1 MREGAKEYLD
11 YAALPMTIRKLLF
24 AAALGALAFSSA
36 CDFFNK
42 TSAQVTAK
50 KVIVATVLHTPP
62 IEVRPEAV
70 AGLDASFPFFDGGFP
85 ADSGFVFDAGFFGD
99 GGLSVT
105 VPEQTAVF
113 AFFGTRNGEGLSQDA
128 PTAIA
133 GATMT
138 IQRKGGTVLT
148 LKDQGSG
155 TFHLT
160 STDEPKLTYAEMG
173 DYLFGANA
181 EGQTFVGIVEGVP
194 AQEKIAA
201 FRPNGKSF
209 IDQPAN
215 TLFTFARPDPPNGQ
229 ERNLGFVVVVP
240 IGRDGKQGE
249 PTYTNVPKTPLEFLK
264 LAIAPSDW
272 KTTTVT
278 VPGSA
283 FPEKDKNY
291 LILLQAAKLGRPET
305 DNLFIGSAMIAG
317 TADVGVVKTR

>member
-1 MREGAKEYLD
+1 
-11 YAALPMTIRKLLF
+11 MTIRKLLF
-24 AAALGALAFSSA
+24 SAALAALAFSAA

-42 TSAQVTAK
+42 TSAQVQAR
-50 KVIVATVLHTPP
+50 KVIVGTVLHTPP

-70 AGLDASFPFFDGGFP
+70 AGLDANFPSFDGGFP
-85 ADSGFVFDAGFFGD
+85 ADSGLFFDAGFLSDG

-138 IQRKGGTVLT
+138 IQRKGGTELS

-155 TFHLT
+155 TFQL
-160 STDEPKLTYAEMG
+160 SSSEEPKLTYAENG
-173 DYLFGANA
+173 DYLFTAKIGG
-181 EGQTFVGIVEGVP
+181 ETFVGIVEAVP
-194 AQEKIAA
+194 EQEKIAA
-201 FRPNGKSF
+201 FRPNGKTFVELAAGS
-209 IDQPAN
+209 P
-215 TLFTFARPDPPNGQ
+215 FTFARPDPPNGQ
-229 ERNLGFVVVVP
+229 ERHLAFVVVVP

-249 PTYTNVPKTPLEFLK
+249 PTYTNVPKTPLEYLK
-264 LAIAPSDW
+264 LAVAPSDW

-278 VPGSA
+278 VPGTG
-283 FPEKDKNY
+283 FPDKDKNY
-291 LILLQAAKLGRPET
+291 LILLQSAKLGRPDT

-317 TADVGVVKTR
+317 TADVGIVKTH